1 MRKFFLCAEEH
12 LISRRKCRQL
22 PLKGKPW
29 LLIVSLPLEGKVAE
43 HSEVG

>member
-1 MRKFFLCAEEH
+1 MRKFFLCAGEH
-12 LISRRKCRQL
+12 LISQRKRRQL

-29 LLIVSLPLEGKVAE
+29 LLIVNLPLEGTVAE